1 MDAPDFVG
9 LLAGILTT
17 SANVPQ
23 VLKTYRTRSAEGLSR
38 RMLLTLASGLALWLT
53 YGALR
58 RDIWMVLANGAGFS
72 LTVSLLWLQ
81 WRYRNNKSPA
91 AAQEQL
97 AEIRQVD

>member
-38 RMLLTLASGLALWLT
+38 RMLMTLASGLALWLT

-58 RDIWMVLANGAGFS
+58 RDLWMVLANGAGFG

-81 WRYRNNKSPA
+81 WRYRNNKPPA
-91 AAQEQL
+91 ATQEQL